1 MPFYNYQCLDCK
13 EDFTVMHMMSEEWD
27 NCELCGSKN
36 ITKKISGIGAKVNQD
51 KFKKKDGD
59 LVKSHIE
66 EAKREIKKEKNK
78 MKGEMFKDD

>member
-1 MPFYNYQCLDCK
+1 M
-13 EDFTVMHMMSEEWD
+13 
-27 NCELCGSKN
+27 
-36 ITKKISGIGAKVNQD
+36 NQD

-78 MKGEMFKDD
+78 MKGEMFKDDWISTSVIRGV